1 MAASESIELERV
13 VFIEKIDVPGA
24 QIDGDWSYP
33 TKEKILVSAANPN
46 KRVTQSQKFL
56 LTFKPAEGVVIIEH
70 PETHRREYVPISN
83 VAQFRVA
90 PPKATEPKAPV
101 K

>member
-24 QIDGDWSYP
+24 KVDGDWSYP
-33 TKEKILVSAANPN
+33 TKEKILVSPTNPN
-46 KRVTQSQKFL
+46 VRVTQSQKFL
-56 LTFKPAEGVVIIEH
+56 LTFKPNEGVVVVEH

-83 VAQFRVA
+83 IAQFRVSS
-90 PPKATEPKAPV
+90 KATV